1 MDNTETL
8 GTLGIQDIRRRLT
21 NHKNTT
27 QHRKLK
33 RWATRTPTKDK
44 QFLFLT
50 RHPPYFSYSQDV
62 FDTTIF
68 IIFIHELVTF
78 QFLYFQLHYYRFSIA
93 WSRVFSDGTMASRNP
108 AGIQYYHNLIDELIK
123 YNIEPMVT
131 LYHWDLPQGLHEKG
145 GWENDTIINYF
156 NDYARAMF
164 QEYGDKVRV
173 TPYFFL
179 AQITF
184 VLQSNLHMFSSLVN
198 SYLY

>member
-1 MDNTETL
+1 M
-8 GTLGIQDIRRRLT
+8 
-21 NHKNTT
+21 
-27 QHRKLK
+27 
-33 RWATRTPTKDK
+33 
-44 QFLFLT
+44 
-50 RHPPYFSYSQDV
+50 

-78 QFLYFQLHYYRFSIA
+78 QFLYFQLHYYRFSIS
-93 WSRVFSDGTMASRNP
+93 WSRVFSDGTTASRNP

>member
-1 MDNTETL
+1 
-8 GTLGIQDIRRRLT
+8 
-21 NHKNTT
+21 
-27 QHRKLK
+27 
-33 RWATRTPTKDK
+33 
-44 QFLFLT
+44 
-50 RHPPYFSYSQDV
+50 
-62 FDTTIF
+62 
-68 IIFIHELVTF
+68 
-78 QFLYFQLHYYRFSIA
+78 
-93 WSRVFSDGTMASRNP
+93 MASRNP

-198 SYLY
+198 SIKRSSFSCFIIEHFA